1 MIMRI
6 KIKQRNNEGR
16 IRMQE
21 WYMPMQRN
29 KSAAQTITVTGQG
42 TVTAKPDTVIV
53 TLGVR
58 TEHTSVREAL
68 AENAKR
74 ANAIIHALKEI
85 GVSEEDIDT
94 ASFSIYPKYDYSNG
108 TAFLTGYEAEHIFDI
123 TVKDPNSV
131 GNIYDTAV
139 QNGANIARHIQFR
152 LANEQPYYQ
161 QALALAVKNAKE
173 KAIVIARTLGL
184 PMHDMPIQVKEESV
198 APSIP
203 RTPFPT
209 EVLAA
214 PQTVPPIQTQDI
226 IITAT
231 VQAVFAY

>member
-1 MIMRI
+1 MRTI
-6 KIKQRNNEGR
+6 IKQRKNERR
-16 IRMQE
+16 IMMQE
-21 WYMPMQRN
+21 WYMPIQRS
-29 KSAAQTITVTGQG
+29 KPAVKTITVTGQG
-42 TVTAKPDTVIV
+42 TIITKPDTVII

-58 TEHTSVREAL
+58 TEHKNVHEAL

-74 ANAIIHALKEI
+74 ANAMIHALKAI
-85 GVSEEDIDT
+85 GVSEENIDT

-108 TAFLTGYEAEHIFDI
+108 TAALTGYEVEHIFDI
-123 TVKDPNSV
+123 TVKDPKLV

-184 PMHDMPIQVKEESV
+184 PLHDIPIQVKEESV

-203 RTPFPT
+203 RTPSPIT
-209 EVLAA
+209 TLAA
-214 PQTVPPIQTQDI
+214 SQAAPPIQTQDI

-231 VQAVFAY
+231 VQVVFPY

>member
-1 MIMRI
+1 MRI
-6 KIKQRNNEGR
+6 IIKQRKNERR
-16 IRMQE
+16 IMMQE
-21 WYMPMQRN
+21 WYMPIQRS
-29 KSAAQTITVTGQG
+29 KPAVKTITVTGQG
-42 TVTAKPDTVIV
+42 TIITKPDTVII

-58 TEHTSVREAL
+58 TEHKNVREAL

-74 ANAIIHALKEI
+74 ANAMIHALKAI
-85 GVSEEDIDT
+85 GVSEENIDT

-108 TAFLTGYEAEHIFDI
+108 NAALIGYEVEHIFDI
-123 TVKDPNSV
+123 TVKDPKSV

-161 QALALAVKNAKE
+161 QALSLAVKNAKE

-184 PMHDMPIQVKEESV
+184 PLHDIPIQVTEESV

-203 RTPFPT
+203 RTPSSIT
-209 EVLAA
+209 TLAA
-214 PQTVPPIQTQDI
+214 SQAVTPIQTQDI

-231 VQAVFAY
+231 VQAVFPY